1 MGLFDGA
8 VQGWNT
14 LTKAAGDVQKNIEG
28 GVNSVKKWATGESS
42 TPALLQPNPIIKET
56 VKAIEN
62 PPDVPKIIT
71 EDVPKAVDN
80 WASGDTDLSPILQ
93 PNPII
98 KTVKKV
104 IDEPKII
111 TEDIPSKVNETWEKT
126 TETVTNTVNN
136 VTNTVTETVKETV
149 GNVGKGLKD
158 ALPYVAIGGAALI
171 AANLLLGRR

>member
-14 LTKAAGDVQKNIEG
+14 LTKAAGDVQKNIES
-28 GVNSVKKWATGESS
+28 GVNSVKEWATGESS
-42 TPALLQPNPIIKET
+42 APAPLQPNPIIKET
-56 VKAIEN
+56 VKAIDN

-71 EDVPKAVDN
+71 EDIPK
-80 WASGDTDLSPILQ
+80 T
-93 PNPII
+93 
-98 KTVKKV
+98 
-104 IDEPKII
+104 
-111 TEDIPSKVNETWEKT
+111 VNETWEKT

-136 VTNTVTETVKETV
+136 VTNTVKETV

-171 AANLLLGRR
+171 AANLLLGRK